1 MFFSMIL
8 LISLFPAWPL
18 ITLLLQRKQ
27 FLMALLALEV
37 LALSLVMVL
46 LFSSMKSLFFL
57 LLMLP
62 MAACEASVGLA
73 LLVSSTRHFGSDMLS
88 NLTMSKW

>member
-1 MFFSMIL
+1 MFFSTAFIL
-8 LISLFPAWPL
+8 SSFPMWAL

-37 LALSLVMVL
+37 LALSLVMIL
-46 LFSSMKSLFFL
+46 LFSSMKSLFL
-57 LLMLP
+57 LLLILP

-88 NLTMSKW
+88 NLTTSKW